1 MERLREALR
10 IRDDFLSVASHE
22 LRTPLTSLQLAIQ
35 GLSRRLGTD
44 VAPPI
49 ERNLALSVRQL
60 RRLGGLVGLLLDVSR
75 IRAGR
80 LELDRHLIDLRDIV
94 RESAAQLAE
103 DFSRSGSE
111 LTVRGAEPVIGF
123 WDASRMEQLSIN
135 LLTNAI
141 KFGDRK
147 PVEVTIEKTK
157 GLARLEVKDRGI
169 GMSSEV
175 QERIFQRY
183 ERGVSARHYAGL
195 GLGLYIVRTIVE
207 AHGGRVSVKSSV
219 GHGSTFTVE
228 LPLGPS
234 PPEP

>member
-1 MERLREALR
+1 
-10 IRDDFLSVASHE
+10 
-22 LRTPLTSLQLAIQ
+22 
-35 GLSRRLGTD
+35 LSRRLGTD

-80 LELDRHLIDLRDIV
+80 LELDRRLVDLREVV

-111 LTVRGAEPVIGF
+111 LTVRGDLPVIGVR
-123 WDASRMEQLSIN
+123 DASRMEQLSIN

-147 PVEVTIEKTK
+147 PIEVTVDETR
-157 GLARLEVKDRGI
+157 GLARLEVTDHGI

-175 QERIFQRY
+175 QERIFERY

-219 GHGSTFTVE
+219 GHGATFTVE
-228 LPLGPS
+228 LPICLS
-234 PPEP
+234 PEPAKQVGPDRESAMD